1 MQTVQ
6 KYLYHYIEDFS
17 SGKQNI
23 ASINMYTKS
32 MYSDLIIV
40 FHCFFKRKIE
50 LPPFLR
56 FGTGFHADFSSSGSP

>member
-6 KYLYHYIEDFS
+6 IYIHHYIEDFS

-32 MYSDLIIV
+32 MFSDLIIV
-40 FHCFFKRKIE
+40 FHS
-50 LPPFLR
+50 FLNLR
-56 FGTGFHADFSSSGSP
+56 QQVQYRID